1 MIRINLLP
9 HREQKRKARRE
20 QFYALAGL
28 MLALGGLIWFLGYS
42 VINGYI
48 AAQEGKNAF
57 LKKEIA
63 ALDKQIDEI
72 KKLKEQTEA
81 LLSRKQIIESLQ
93 ANRTETVH
101 LFNELARQVP
111 SGVYLRSVK
120 QSGGKITLNGFA
132 QSNAKVSTLMRNLD
146 DSPVL
151 EKPDLVE
158 IKAATV
164 DKRRLSEFT
173 LRVQFTRQQSSDE
186 VKGAGAKRPAAG
198 GGKVAAGKEGR
209 P

>member
-1 MIRINLLP
+1 MIRVNLLP
-9 HREQKRKARRE
+9 HREEKRKARRQ

-28 MLALGGLIWFLGYS
+28 AVVLGGVIWFLGFT

-48 AAQEGKNAF
+48 GAQDRKNDF

-63 ALDKQIDEI
+63 ELDKQIDEI
-72 KKLKEQTEA
+72 KKLKEQTAA
-81 LLSRKQIIESLQ
+81 LLARKQIIESLQ
-93 ANRTETVH
+93 ANRAETVY

-111 SGVYLRSVK
+111 TGIYLKSVK
-120 QSGGKITLNGFA
+120 QSGQLLTLVGYT
-132 QSNAKVSTLMRNLD
+132 QSSARVSALMRNLD
-146 DSPVL
+146 DSPLL

-164 DKRRLSEFT
+164 DKRRLNEFT
-173 LRVQFTRQQSSDE
+173 LRIHLARQTTEDA
-186 VKGAGAKRPAAG
+186 KKPATGAPVGAK
-198 GGKVAAGKEGR
+198 GGKA